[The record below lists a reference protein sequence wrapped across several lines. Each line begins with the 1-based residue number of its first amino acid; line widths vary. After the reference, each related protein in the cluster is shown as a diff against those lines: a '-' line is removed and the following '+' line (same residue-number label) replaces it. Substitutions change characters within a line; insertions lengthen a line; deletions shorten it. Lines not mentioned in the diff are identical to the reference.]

1 ALPAPI
7 AWWPLQF
14 GWWVVAACLL
24 AIVLLLL
31 ADGVRR
37 YRRNAYRRAA
47 LRSLRELAA
56 APPEML
62 ASQVAEILKRA
73 ALAAYPRESVAGL
86 TGTAWSEFL
95 ARTGGLAVETSAVLG
110 RAAVNPS
117 HPLNASQA
125 GAVLAGAQAWIRRH
139 KRGSALP

>member
-1 ALPAPI
+1 MTSDPGDLANLHDLALPAPI

-47 LRSLRELAA
+47 L
-56 APPEML
+56 
-62 ASQVAEILKRA
+62 
-73 ALAAYPRESVAGL
+73 
-86 TGTAWSEFL
+86 
-95 ARTGGLAVETSAVLG
+95 
-110 RAAVNPS
+110 
-117 HPLNASQA
+117 
-125 GAVLAGAQAWIRRH
+125 
-139 KRGSALP
+139 